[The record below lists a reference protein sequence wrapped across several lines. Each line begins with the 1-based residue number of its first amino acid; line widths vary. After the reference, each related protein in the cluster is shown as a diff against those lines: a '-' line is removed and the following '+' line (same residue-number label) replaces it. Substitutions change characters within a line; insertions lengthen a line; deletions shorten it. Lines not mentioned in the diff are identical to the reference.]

1 MPIFC
6 SISNNNIGELKK
18 ELAPGW
24 EQDFEEKVREFDH
37 DTDGTLSDEEMGSFI
52 RALGIEDI
60 ASTLEFFKTSGPEAD
75 SANLDG
81 RGNMTVEGMVNF
93 YKKAAQ
99 GRADDV
105 IENLG
110 IFGLLKAETSGIKAI
125 ADALS
130 VSSSMNFLK

>member
-6 SISNNNIGELKK
+6 SISNNNIGEIKK
-18 ELAPGW
+18 ELVPGW

-52 RALGIEDI
+52 RALGIEEDI
-60 ASTLEFFKTSGPEAD
+60 ASALEFFKTSGPEAD
-75 SANLDG
+75 SANLDD

-99 GRADDV
+99 GRADAV
-105 IENLG
+105 IGNLG
-110 IFGLLKAETSGIKAI
+110 TLGLLKAEGVLVL
-125 ADALS
+125 ADAIR
-130 VSSSMNFLK
+130 VSTSMKSLK

>member
-60 ASTLEFFKTSGPEAD
+60 ASTIEFFKTAPEAD
-75 SANLDG
+75 LANLDD

-99 GRADDV
+99 GHADTV
-105 IENLG
+105 IEELG
-110 IFGLLKAETSGIKAI
+110 ALGLLKAEGVLVL
-125 ADALS
+125 ADAIR
-130 VSSSMNFLK
+130 VSSSMNSLK

>member
-52 RALGIEDI
+52 RALGIKEDI
-60 ASTLEFFKTSGPEAD
+60 ASVLEFFKTSGPEAD
-75 SANLDG
+75 SANLDD

-105 IENLG
+105 IDNLG
-110 IFGLLKAETSGIKAI
+110 TLGLLKAEGVLVL
-125 ADALS
+125 ADAIR
-130 VSSSMNFLK
+130 VSTSMKSLK

>member
-52 RALGIEDI
+52 RALGIEEDI
-60 ASTLEFFKTSGPEAD
+60 ASALEFFKTSGPEAD
-75 SANLDG
+75 SANLDD

-99 GRADDV
+99 GRADAV
-105 IENLG
+105 IGNLG
-110 IFGLLKAETSGIKAI
+110 TLGLLKAEGVLVL
-125 ADALS
+125 ADAIR
-130 VSSSMNFLK
+130 VSTSLKSLK

>member
-24 EQDFEEKVREFDH
+24 EQDFEEKVRKFDH

-60 ASTLEFFKTSGPEAD
+60 ASTIEFFKTAPEAD
-75 SANLDG
+75 LANLDD

-99 GRADDV
+99 GHADTV
-105 IENLG
+105 IEELG
-110 IFGLLKAETSGIKAI
+110 ALGLLKAEGVLVL
-125 ADALS
+125 ADAIR
-130 VSSSMNFLK
+130 VSSSMNSLK